1 MSAKQALNDKL
12 QSCVAAAYLRFDGV
26 LNNQIKKRLLLSV
39 TVKNI

>member
-12 QSCVAAAYLRFDGV
+12 QSCVAAYLRFDGV
-26 LNNQIKKRLLLSV
+26 LNDQIKKRLLLSV